1 MGVLQRVQVVSH
13 VHKFTPIIELRF
25 VGEQFVRPRETAIVQ
40 EEDET
45 PNDRN
50 DRGW

>member
-1 MGVLQRVQVVSH
+1 MA
-13 VHKFTPIIELRF
+13 
-25 VGEQFVRPRETAIVQ
+25 PRHILAYLLKARSETAVVR

-50 DRGW
+50 DRGVYLYVIIVT